1 MTYSDT
7 SSLIGVIHMLIYI
20 RSNENMQLVF
30 SRVFLMY
37 SEYPS
42 YRSYTVSKTRHIWF
56 LTQMLAT
63 VTMFL

>member
-1 MTYSDT
+1 
-7 SSLIGVIHMLIYI
+7 MLIYI

-30 SRVFLMY
+30 SRAFLMY

-42 YRSYTVSKTRHIWF
+42 YRFYTVFKTRHIWL